1 MSSDWPR
8 RKGRG
13 DIGGGIRLRFE
24 VSALPGFRGVFPGF
38 LVPEPSR
45 WKILTLLDNKS
56 SGR

>member
-24 VSALPGFRGVFPGF
+24 VSALPGFRVSTTGY
-38 LVPEPSR
+38 LLRISSSR
-45 WKILTLLDNKS
+45 AAGKF
-56 SGR
+56 